1 LAQVAPI
8 GTLCAATGWTPLWRG
23 VAGGLP
29 ASRPWEEPALVVK
42 LAILSPP
49 RAATGMPAMDET
61 FMRIALD
68 LALQAQ
74 QRGEVPVGAV
84 VVLDG
89 TVIGEGFNQPISA
102 NDPTAHAEIVAIRGA
117 AARLGNYRL
126 TGAELY
132 VTIEPCQMCVG
143 AMIHARIARLVYGAP
158 EPRAGAIES
167 AMRAH
172 DHPALNHRMEA
183 LGGVLEAESR
193 ALIQRFFRERRDPEE
208 QREPKRSSVSG

>member
-1 LAQVAPI
+1 
-8 GTLCAATGWTPLWRG
+8 
-23 VAGGLP
+23 
-29 ASRPWEEPALVVK
+29 
-42 LAILSPP
+42 
-49 RAATGMPAMDET
+49 MDER
-61 FMRIALD
+61 FMRIALE
-68 LALQAQ
+68 LAGQAR

-84 VVLDG
+84 VVLEG

-102 NDPTAHAEIVAIRGA
+102 QDPTAHAEIVAMRKA

-143 AMIHARIARLVYGAP
+143 AMVHARIARVVYGAL

-172 DHPALNHRMEA
+172 EHPALNHRMEA
-183 LGGVLEAESR
+183 FGGVLEAASR
-193 ALIQRFFRERRDPEE
+193 TLMQDFFRDRRSQEE
-208 QREPKRSSVSG
+208 QDGAKPSSGVMNGEVPKWS